1 MRTRSLIE
9 MTKAATYFDHTGPI
23 RSDQMMRSG
32 QNRDQIEQAIRP
44 SSIEFRT
51 KPTKAWSE
59 RWSRKFDQEKRSVQK
74 EIMIRKVDQQMWSRN
89 SINNFD
95 QEIWSRN
102 SIKKFDQESR
112 SGISIKIFD
121 QSRILIEPRSN
132 LDQFLADL
140 WSNFRRNMIE
150 FPSKLW
156 WNLKQFRSSGHP
168 KSTRSRSWDPPGGS
182 QGAQVVP
189 GDGLERPRHD
199 PGVSRKRPWS
209 VRWAPN
215 GAILKIGV
223 RKNAG
228 TKILIAVWASWT
240 TNDTNFA
247 SIFEQIW
254 SIFRS

>member
-59 RWSRKFDQEKRSVQK
+59 RWIRKFDQEKRSVQK

-102 SIKKFDQESR
+102 LIKKVDQAFRSR
-112 SGISIKIFD
+112 F
-121 QSRILIEPRSN
+121 LIRVEFWSN
-132 LDQFLADL
+132 LDPTLINFWPIFDRISVEI
-140 WSNFRRNMIE
+140 WSNFRRNFDEIG
-150 FPSKLW
+150 S
-156 WNLKQFRSSGHP
+156 NLGPRGTQNRPEVGPGTLLGSPRAP
-168 KSTRSRSWDPPGGS
+168 K
-182 QGAQVVP
+182 
-189 GDGLERPRHD
+189 
-199 PGVSRKRPWS
+199 
-209 VRWAPN
+209 
-215 GAILKIGV
+215 
-223 RKNAG
+223 
-228 TKILIAVWASWT
+228 
-240 TNDTNFA
+240 
-247 SIFEQIW
+247 
-254 SIFRS
+254 

>member
-102 SIKKFDQESR
+102 LIKKFDQEIWSR
-112 SGISIKIFD
+112 KSISNFD
-121 QSRILIEPRSN
+121 QDFWSE
-132 LDQFLADL
+132 
-140 WSNFRRNMIE
+140 SNFDRTSIQPWSIFGRSLIE
-150 FPSKLW
+150 FPSKYD
-156 WNLKQFRSSGHP
+156 RI
-168 KSTRSRSWDPPGGS
+168 
-182 QGAQVVP
+182 
-189 GDGLERPRHD
+189 
-199 PGVSRKRPWS
+199 S
-209 VRWAPN
+209 VETLMKFE
-215 GAILKIGV
+215 AI
-223 RKNAG
+223 
-228 TKILIAVWASWT
+228 
-240 TNDTNFA
+240 
-247 SIFEQIW
+247 
-254 SIFRS
+254 

>member
-9 MTKAATYFDHTGPI
+9 MTKAATYFGHTGPI
-23 RSDQMMRSG
+23 RSDQMIMSG
-32 QNRDQIEQAIRP
+32 QNRDQIEQAIQP

-51 KPTKAWSE
+51 KPTTAWSE
-59 RWSRKFDQEKRSVQK
+59 RWSRKFDQEKRSLQK
-74 EIMIRKVDQQMWSRN
+74 DIMIRKVDQQMWSRN

-102 SIKKFDQESR
+102 LIKKFDQESR
-112 SGISIKIFD
+112 SGRSIKIFD

-132 LDQFLADL
+132 LDQLLADL

-156 WNLKQFRSSGHP
+156 WNLKQFWSSGHP

-199 PGVSRKRPWS
+199 PGVSRKRPGS

-215 GAILKIGV
+215 
-223 RKNAG
+223 
-228 TKILIAVWASWT
+228 
-240 TNDTNFA
+240 
-247 SIFEQIW
+247 
-254 SIFRS
+254 

>member
-102 SIKKFDQESR
+102 LIKKFDQESR

-150 FPSKLW
+150 FPSKL
-156 WNLKQFRSSGHP
+156 
-168 KSTRSRSWDPPGGS
+168 
-182 QGAQVVP
+182 
-189 GDGLERPRHD
+189 
-199 PGVSRKRPWS
+199 
-209 VRWAPN
+209 
-215 GAILKIGV
+215 
-223 RKNAG
+223 
-228 TKILIAVWASWT
+228 
-240 TNDTNFA
+240 
-247 SIFEQIW
+247 
-254 SIFRS
+254 

>member
-1 MRTRSLIE
+1 MYILVKTRQYPL
-9 MTKAATYFDHTGPI
+9 AVL
-23 RSDQMMRSG
+23 
-32 QNRDQIEQAIRP
+32 
-44 SSIEFRT
+44 
-51 KPTKAWSE
+51 
-59 RWSRKFDQEKRSVQK
+59 EKRSVQK

-102 SIKKFDQESR
+102 LIKKFDQESR

-156 WNLKQFRSSGHP
+156 WNLKQFWSSGHP
-168 KSTRSRSWDPPGGS
+168 KSTRSRSWDPPGES

-199 PGVSRKRPWS
+199 PEVSRKRPWS
-209 VRWAPN
+209 VRWAPS
-215 GAILKIGV
+215 GAILMIGV

-228 TKILIAVWASWT
+228 TKMLIALWASWT
-240 TNDTNFA
+240 TNDTHFG
-247 SIFEQIW
+247 SIVEQIW
-254 SIFRS
+254 SICGSQFDQIR